1 MGLPKKYTLKNI
13 CSITK
18 QKAAVYVPRQENH
31 APLMSLRLLYHILGR
46 KETGVGMV
54 NSGNLTNKELV
65 IQSIITAMSTILETV
80 QLQALDNVLRTK
92 LHGLRVEEESTELS
106 TWTDDNDYMIRIFC
120 ANKKLE
126 GCKESSLAQYR
137 LSVRQL
143 FDFINKNY
151 REITKDDIKYFLAAR
166 SLNVSQN
173 TLVNTKRNLSSF
185 FTFLHDEG
193 YITMHPVKTIKG
205 MKPLD
210 TENIH
215 LTLEEEVAVRD
226 VEKTIRDEALTDF
239 LFSTGVRVG
248 EAAAMNISDVN
259 FTAGTV
265 TFRGEKSDRIRTV
278 VLDARAKLHLIMYLE
293 SRKDSNPALF
303 VTDRTYHGIPRRLG
317 KSAIE
322 DITKAIGVRAGLDK
336 ALTVHVFRRTF
347 ATRMADKGCPLET
360 LQELMGHRSP
370 ETTKR
375 YIARSQKRIHREAAR
390 YMEVA

>member
-1 MGLPKKYTLKNI
+1 MH
-13 CSITK
+13 
-18 QKAAVYVPRQENH
+18 VPRQENH

-143 FDFINKNY
+143 FDFLNKNY

-185 FTFLHDEG
+185 FTFF
-193 YITMHPVKTIKG
+193 INTNFIKVTI
-205 MKPLD
+205 
-210 TENIH
+210 N
-215 LTLEEEVAVRD
+215 
-226 VEKTIRDEALTDF
+226 
-239 LFSTGVRVG
+239 
-248 EAAAMNISDVN
+248 
-259 FTAGTV
+259 
-265 TFRGEKSDRIRTV
+265 
-278 VLDARAKLHLIMYLE
+278 
-293 SRKDSNPALF
+293 
-303 VTDRTYHGIPRRLG
+303 
-317 KSAIE
+317 
-322 DITKAIGVRAGLDK
+322 
-336 ALTVHVFRRTF
+336 
-347 ATRMADKGCPLET
+347 
-360 LQELMGHRSP
+360 
-370 ETTKR
+370 
-375 YIARSQKRIHREAAR
+375 
-390 YMEVA
+390 